1 MDGTVVWELL
11 LIFVLILANGFFSL
25 AEISIT
31 SADRNRLRQLA
42 DGGDRGA
49 RRALE
54 LALEPNPFSA
64 TVRLGIT
71 LVGVFA
77 AAFGGA
83 RTVVYLE
90 RRLERLPP
98 GFINDYRE
106 ELSLTLFVIGLT
118 AVTVVLGELI
128 PKRLALHDP
137 SGFARLAARPL
148 YFIFWAVHPV
158 VRCLE
163 WITGAALLLLG
174 VRDEPKPSVSI
185 QEIQDLIETG
195 TAEGVLE
202 PVEQKLAVEALNL
215 AHRIVRQIMKP
226 RIDIDAA
233 DVNTPPPEVL
243 GVLAMA
249 GFSRLPI
256 YDGDLDHILGF
267 IHLKDVL
274 RQQYLGWPLDLRKMV
289 RPALFVPETMHID
302 QLLMLF
308 QQRHNQLAIV
318 VDEFGATKGMVTLE
332 DVMEQLVG
340 ESSADLHESDEQS
353 IVQRDDTSWL
363 VDGTVNIDDLLE
375 HLHREHLSEH
385 SPKNVSTVA
394 GLFLSELGRMPAV
407 GDKTTWNDLQLEV
420 VDMDGQRIDKLL
432 VSIASPDAQGAA

>member
-1 MDGTVVWELL
+1 MDGLVVWELL
-11 LIFVLILANGFFSL
+11 LILLLVLANGLISV

-31 SADRNRLRQLA
+31 SADRSRLRQLA

-49 RRALE
+49 LRALE
-54 LALEPNPFSA
+54 LALDPNPVTSTA
-64 TVRLGIT
+64 RLGIS
-71 LVGVFA
+71 LAVISA
-77 AAFGGA
+77 AALGGLH
-83 RTVVYLE
+83 TVISLE
-90 RRLERLPP
+90 
-98 GFINDYRE
+98 N
-106 ELSLTLFVIGLT
+106 ELGRIPNSFVDAHRAEIALALFVTGLT
-118 AVTVVLGELI
+118 AVTVVFGELI
-128 PKRLALHDP
+128 PKRLALHNP
-137 SGFARLAARPL
+137 IWFARCMSRPLSLMCRAARPC
-148 YFIFWAVHPV
+148 

-163 WITGAALLLLG
+163 WTADFSLLLLG
-174 VRDEPKPSVSI
+174 IRDEPKPSVSL
-185 QEIQDLIETG
+185 QEIQDLIQTG

-243 GVLAMA
+243 GVIAMA

-308 QQRHNQLAIV
+308 QERHNQLAIV

-332 DVMEQLVG
+332 DVLEQLVG
-340 ESSADLHESDEQS
+340 QSAADVHENVEQS

-363 VDGTVNIDDLLE
+363 VDGSVNIDELLE
-375 HLHREHLSEH
+375 HLHREHLEGK
-385 SPKNVSTVA
+385 SPRNVSTVA
-394 GLFLSELGRMPAV
+394 GLVLFELGRIPQV
-407 GDKTTWNDLQLEV
+407 GEKTSWNGLNLEV

-432 VSIASPDAQGAA
+432 VSVGTPTEGA